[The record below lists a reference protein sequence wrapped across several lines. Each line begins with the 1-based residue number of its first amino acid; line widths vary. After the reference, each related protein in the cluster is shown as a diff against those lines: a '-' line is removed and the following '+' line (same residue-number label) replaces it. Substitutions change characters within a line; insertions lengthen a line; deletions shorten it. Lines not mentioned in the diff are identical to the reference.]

1 LLESII
7 HFAFLS
13 VASLATNHV
22 VCRTSD
28 NFTTFLIYSESHG
41 IVLIQQQNILLLLTE
56 HYTFLFFI
64 CKGGTTMTANE
75 IKQILK
81 EKRIYQWE
89 VAKALGITEFTL
101 TRWLRE
107 DLSAEKAEQIMLAVD
122 KVLKELEIKGV
133 K

>member
-1 LLESII
+1 
-7 HFAFLS
+7 
-13 VASLATNHV
+13 
-22 VCRTSD
+22 
-28 NFTTFLIYSESHG
+28 
-41 IVLIQQQNILLLLTE
+41 
-56 HYTFLFFI
+56 
-64 CKGGTTMTANE
+64 MTANE